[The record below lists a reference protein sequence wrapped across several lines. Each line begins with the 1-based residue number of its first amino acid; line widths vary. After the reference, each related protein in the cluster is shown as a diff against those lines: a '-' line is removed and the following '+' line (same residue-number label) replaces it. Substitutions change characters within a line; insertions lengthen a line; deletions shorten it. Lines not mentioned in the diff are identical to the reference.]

1 MAFHP
6 IFIQKSKKLVSY
18 PNAIQHMERYVQ
30 DIYNEKQPECLWFL
44 EHPPLYTAGTSAKD
58 YDLINTQN
66 YPTFYTNRGGQ
77 WTYHGPGQ
85 RIIYIMMDLRKDHQA
100 FPSRDIHAFV
110 NAIEDWVI
118 LTLRQFNIY
127 AEKRKD
133 RIGLWVIN
141 PITKKEE
148 KIAAL
153 GIKLTR
159 WISWHGIALNISP
172 NLNDYTGIVPCGLA
186 EFGVTSMEKLGVK
199 CSMDEVD
206 QVLLEQWNHIFPYSL
221 QEKNLFT

>member
-118 LTLRQFNIY
+118 LTLRQFNIH

-133 RIGLWVIN
+133 RIGLWVID

-172 NLNDYTGIVPCGLA
+172 NLNDYTGIIPCGLA

-206 QVLLEQWNHIFPYSL
+206 QVLLEQWNYIFPYSL
-221 QEKNLFT
+221 QEKKLFT